1 MASLFSTSPNVKAEA
16 ASNADNTPN
25 NTDSFNG
32 FEVVAGDYMP
42 NTEIDTDYFSDPYAA
57 KPVFASGMGMQR
69 VLFHQSDDWLTPTLD
84 PTSATGLNH
93 FQVCGRSPVS
103 DAPSYGS
110 YERMPSNLRTP
121 PPPPPPLPPHPHNV
135 GNGSVGVDGRLNV
148 HPYSSGVAPGS
159 TGSNGQN
166 PYTYRGPNADYS
178 CRRQNRLH
186 QDFKALPKEE
196 RQRLVEREAA
206 TSDLLARTV
215 HLRFLPLSMLQSEL
229 AEICSECGEY
239 LRVRICGNS
248 TNNQNWIY
256 GFVEFAT
263 TSGAEA
269 MMRRSGMELHNGPG
283 RPPLRLKCNS
293 AKQPIV
299 DRVFHDADPATG
311 NPCIFGLGN
320 FAKRSLGDAL
330 ESYYN
335 LKEKE
340 AHHMAE
346 FSATATP
353 SPKCLSPN
361 INASASAVS
370 TRPPMRLSPHARAFQ
385 PSATAMLGTELLPG
399 VHSATTADSPNSCAG
414 ASAHWT
420 SPALSTT
427 ALRPKADSASSSH
440 SSSVGEPISGVKPTA
455 TTQHQ
460 RQDHCNHLGGVAVPS
475 SAGTT
480 PRVTFTPP
488 QGYMAPKGRTS
499 VTTAGAAPTRFA
511 SVQSDRVLFSDG
523 PGAVAAHGPPGSRLG
538 SFAADLLLPPSKYNA
553 GGGSSTRPF
562 GGASTPSD
570 VAGNELSL
578 ALQNMMLTR
587 AATDGEEVLCRG
599 QELALRAIGQAHDF
613 LNSQQGFYDA
623 MGTLRSLI
631 ELLDCHAAVTG
642 GAAATAAGD
651 HTADLPQRATQLR
664 LLANLMMALLY
675 MMKRNLSDALPYIH
689 AVVMSCND
697 IPVVRLWKAP
707 QQQQTCMAAVA
718 AAKSR
723 SRSSSGGEKSTPS
736 TAQKKL
742 TQQWKGL
749 AVGDAFQDT
758 SDYAEGY
765 DCFGA
770 PSDFLEAVLE
780 SIRDDEEAEEEK
792 EEGMGGRKRHN
803 NSEPQSLTGP
813 SSVNGDTSS
822 TSSAETQALL
832 RRDQAFHRYVLN
844 VLVAIGLSME
854 EVQPVITR
862 STYTLA
868 AGRARDVL
876 NASCEDLDDC
886 LQSTEANPHLSD
898 RLYAPPLNASS
909 RRDITFFPRLFFTS
923 AEAMRQAVVYSADK
937 DVFWQCLPPKQCV
950 QCYLE

>member
-1 MASLFSTSPNVKAEA
+1 MTSLFSTSPNVKVDKVP
-16 ASNADNTPN
+16 SADSTPHN
-25 NTDSFNG
+25 GDVFNG

-42 NTEIDTDYFSDPYAA
+42 STEVDTSHNRAA
-57 KPVFASGMGMQR
+57 YTSKPFFVSANGKANGAMAIQRAS
-69 VLFHQSDDWLTPTLD
+69 FHQSDEWLTPTLD
-84 PTSATGLNH
+84 PSPGSAMNG
-93 FQVCGRSPVS
+93 FQVYGRSPVS
-103 DAPSYGS
+103 DAPSYDS
-110 YERMPSNLRTP
+110 YERMPTHLRTP
-121 PPPPPPLPPHPHNV
+121 PPPPPPPARPPS
-135 GNGSVGVDGRLNV
+135 GGVTSLSSGFDSRPNV
-148 HPYSSGVAPGS
+148 HPYGS
-159 TGSNGQN
+159 TGSNGLN

-178 CRRQNRLH
+178 SRKQNRLH

-215 HLRFLPLSMLQSEL
+215 HLRFLPLTMLQSEL

-263 TSGAEA
+263 TAGAEA
-269 MMRRSGMELHNGPG
+269 MMRRSGMELNNGPG
-283 RPPLRLKCNS
+283 RPPLRLKCNC

-320 FAKRSLGDAL
+320 FAKRTLGDAL

-340 AHHMAE
+340 AHQM
-346 FSATATP
+346 SDYGDTP
-353 SPKCLSPN
+353 SPSSLSPN
-361 INASASAVS
+361 IGATAA
-370 TRPPMRLSPHARAFQ
+370 RPPMRLSPHARAFQ

-399 VHSATTADSPNSCAG
+399 VHNATPTTSSNNNV
-414 ASAHWT
+414 ASHWT
-420 SPALSTT
+420 LPALSAAMPLAKAESDAGSSTGAGSNNDST
-427 ALRPKADSASSSH
+427 A
-440 SSSVGEPISGVKPTA
+440 GVTPT
-455 TTQHQ
+455 
-460 RQDHCNHLGGVAVPS
+460 VAQQYCAFSS

-480 PRVTFTPP
+480 PP
-488 QGYMAPKGRTS
+488 QGYAALDSPTA
-499 VTTAGAAPTRFA
+499 TPPAGARYPIPAPRFA
-511 SVQSDRVLFSDG
+511 NASLQSDRVLSPDG
-523 PGAVAAHGPPGSRLG
+523 LGVKGAGTVAAPASTGSRVNC
-538 SFAADLLLPPSKYNA
+538 FAADLLLPPSRYTA
-553 GGGSSTRPF
+553 ATRANF

-570 VAGNELSL
+570 VAGSELSL

-587 AATDGEEVLCRG
+587 AATDGEEVLSRG

-613 LNSQQGFYDA
+613 LNLQQGFYDA
-623 MGTLRSLI
+623 MGTLRSLL

-642 GAAATAAGD
+642 GAAATATGD

-697 IPVVRLWKAP
+697 IPVVCLWRAELP
-707 QQQQTCMAAVA
+707 QRQQQQLNGALSAQ
-718 AAKSR
+718 KSG
-723 SRSSSGGEKSTPS
+723 SRSSSGGGEKSMS
-736 TAQKKL
+736 TAGVAAVHCP
-742 TQQWKGL
+742 QQQQQQRWKGL
-749 AVGDAFQDT
+749 AVGDDFQDT
-758 SDYAEGY
+758 TDNTEGY

-770 PSDFLEAVLE
+770 PTDFLAAVLE
-780 SIRDDEEAEEEK
+780 SIRDEEDEEDDDRVTPAEALDDDA
-792 EEGMGGRKRHN
+792 MKR
-803 NSEPQSLTGP
+803 STTG
-813 SSVNGDTSS
+813 SNSVNGDIVSV
-822 TSSAETQALL
+822 SSAEAQALL

-876 NASCEDLDDC
+876 NATCEELDEC
-886 LQSTEANPHLSD
+886 LLTTEANPRLSD
-898 RLYAPPLNASS
+898 RLYGPSLTASS
-909 RRDITFFPRLFFTS
+909 KRDITFFPRLFFAS
-923 AEAMRQAVVYSADK
+923 AESMRQAVARSADK
-937 DVFWQCLPPKQCV
+937 ELFWQCLPPKQCV
-950 QCYLE
+950 QCYVELV